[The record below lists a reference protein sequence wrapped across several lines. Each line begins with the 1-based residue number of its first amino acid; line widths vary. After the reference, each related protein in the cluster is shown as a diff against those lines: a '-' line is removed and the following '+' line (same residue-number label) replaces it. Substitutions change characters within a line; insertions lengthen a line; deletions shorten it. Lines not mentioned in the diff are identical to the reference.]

1 MKNRRV
7 NKAFFIILLL
17 IVCACDSSKEQKLFT
32 QLSPD
37 RTGIHFSNN
46 LSESDTL
53 NYFLYK
59 SFYMGGGVAIGDVNN
74 DGLQD
79 IYFTGNMVENKLYLN
94 KGNLKFED
102 ITRAAKVA
110 GDDRWVT
117 GVTMADVNQ
126 DGWLDIYVS
135 VAGYWTTTKNLLYI
149 NDAKKGSKPSFTE
162 SAELYGIAD
171 RGNSTQAVF
180 FDYDLDGDLDLY
192 VANYPITDTRTGIM
206 NYRQLMFRVNPGVSD
221 HLYEYS
227 NGRYEDVTV
236 QSGVMRFGL
245 SLGISVGDF
254 NVDGWPD
261 IYVSND
267 FATPDYFFFNNGD
280 GTFSNKVEEATNHTS
295 LYGMGVDAADINND
309 GLLDILQVDMTPE
322 DNFRSKV
329 NMASMDT
336 EVFWVMVNNGMYYQY
351 MKNALQLNMGINSQG
366 VPQYGEISQIA
377 NASLTDWSW
386 APLIADFDNDGWK
399 DLFITN
405 GSRREINNKDFFI
418 EMNKDKKQAAH
429 FVEWV
434 NKMPAV
440 KVENYALKN
449 AGGLKFD
456 QIASDWGINFKGWSN
471 GAAYADLDNDGD
483 LDLVVNNIDDLSLV
497 YENNATEN
505 QGSNYLRFQMIGP
518 AGNKFGLGVKITLM
532 PAYRQAGKKV
542 QKQFQELTLTRG
554 FQSSVEPILHFGL
567 GNQEIV
573 DKLIISW
580 PDGKQ
585 QILNDVRANQKLIV
599 DYENALEEADRAEA
613 DTPKKLFKEIT
624 QELGLFHKHT
634 ENSFDD
640 FKYQVLLPHKM
651 SQYGPA
657 LAVGDVN
664 NDGLD
669 DFYIGGSK
677 DHEGKLY
684 LQNEMGNFDSLATE
698 AFRQDRMHEDVD
710 AAFFDANND
719 GLLDL
724 YVVSGGNEAKRGDK
738 FYQDRLYLNSGNGK
752 YQKLSNALPEMFE
765 SGSIVSAADYDGDGF
780 QDLFVGSRLSP
791 RNYPNSGE
799 SYLLKNESTIDQVKF
814 ANVTNEQAEG
824 LANIGLITDAI
835 WSDIDN
841 DKQLDLILTGE
852 WMPVTIFKNY
862 GGKLVNETE
871 KFGLQDQTGWWNC
884 IIAEDF
890 DLDGDIDLIAGNLGN
905 NYKYKAS
912 EEEPFSIYMN
922 DYDKNGKMDIV
933 LSYMQ
938 EGEEYPLRG
947 KQCSAEQIPAID
959 RKFKDYNSFANASL
973 ADVYST
979 QSLKESIRLQAFNFS
994 TCYLENRGAYD
1005 FYMKPLEEM
1014 AQLSSVNAIY
1024 SEDVNEDGNLDIVLA
1039 GNLYGSEVE
1048 TPRND
1053 ASYGL
1058 FLAGDGQG
1066 NFKAQMPYESGLMI
1080 RGEVRKIKEIGLKD
1094 GRKAILVARNN
1105 DYLVVIEVL

>member
-1 MKNRRV
+1 MKNMKV
-7 NKAFFIILLL
+7 NKALFIILLL
-17 IVCACDSSKEQKLFT
+17 IVSACDSSKEQKLFT

-37 RTGIHFSNN
+37 KSGIEFSNK
-46 LSESDTL
+46 LSESDSL

-59 SFYMGGGVAIGDVNN
+59 YMYMGGGVAIGDVNN

-94 KGNLKFED
+94 KGDLKFED
-102 ITRAAKVA
+102 ITKMAKVA

-149 NDAKKGSKPSFTE
+149 NDAKKGSDPSFTE

-171 RGNSTQAVF
+171 RGNSTQAAF

-206 NYRQLMFRVNPGVSD
+206 NYREMMFLVNPGISD

-245 SLGISVGDF
+245 TLGISVGDF
-254 NVDGWPD
+254 NADGWPD

-280 GTFSNKVEEATNHTS
+280 GSFSNKLEEAINHTS
-295 LYGMGVDAADINND
+295 FYGMGVDAADINND

-322 DNFRSKV
+322 DNFRSKS

-366 VPQYGEISQIA
+366 VPQFGEVSQLA
-377 NASLTDWSW
+377 NVSLTDWSW

-405 GSRREINNKDFFI
+405 GSRREINNKDFFY
-418 EMNKDKKQAAH
+418 EMNKDKQKAAH

-449 AGGLKFD
+449 SGGLKFD
-456 QIASDWGINFKGWSN
+456 RIASDWGINFNGWSS

-483 LDLVVNNIDDLSLV
+483 LDLAINNIDDLSLV

-505 QGSNYLRFQMIGP
+505 QGSNYLRIKMIGP
-518 AGNKFGLGVKITLM
+518 VGNNFGLGVKVTLI
-532 PAYRQAGKKV
+532 QKE

-567 GNQEIV
+567 GNKEIA

-580 PDGKQ
+580 PVGKQ
-585 QILNDVRANQKLIV
+585 QILNDVQANQNLIV
-599 DYENALEEADRAEA
+599 DYKNAVDVADSAKENIP
-613 DTPKKLFKEIT
+613 TKLFKEIT
-624 QELGLFHKHT
+624 QELGLSHKHT

-640 FKYQVLLPHKM
+640 FKHQVLLPHKM

-664 NDGLD
+664 NDGLE
-669 DFYIGGSK
+669 DFYIGGSR
-677 DHEGKLY
+677 DHSGLLY
-684 LQNEMGNFDSLATE
+684 LQNKIGVFDSLTTE
-698 AFRQDRMHEDVD
+698 VFIQDRKHEDVD
-710 AAFFDANND
+710 AEFFDANND

-724 YVVSGGNEAKRGDK
+724 YVVSGGNEAKRGDN
-738 FYQDRLYLNSGNGK
+738 FYQDRLYLNLGNGK
-752 YQKLSNALPEMFE
+752 YKRITDALPEMFE
-765 SGSIVSAADYDGDGF
+765 SGSIVSIADYDGDGD

-791 RNYPNSGE
+791 RNYPHSGE
-799 SYLLKNESTIDQVKF
+799 SCLLKNESTIDQVKF
-814 ANVTNEQAEG
+814 TNVTNEQAEG
-824 LANIGLITDAI
+824 LANIGMITDAI
-835 WSDIDN
+835 WADIDQ
-841 DKQLDLILTGE
+841 DEQIDLILTGE
-852 WMPVTIFKNY
+852 WMPVTIFKNHD
-862 GGKLVNETE
+862 GAFTNETE
-871 KFGLQDQTGWWNC
+871 QFGLLEQTGWWNS

-890 DLDGDIDLIAGNLGN
+890 DADGDIDLIAGNLGN

-959 RKFKDYNSFANASL
+959 IKFKDYNSFAMASL
-973 ADVYST
+973 ADVYSK
-979 QSLKESIRLQAFNFS
+979 QSLKESMRYQAINFS

-1005 FYMKPLEEM
+1005 FYFKPLEKM
-1014 AQLSSVNAIY
+1014 AQLSSVNAFY
-1024 SEDVNEDGNLDIVLA
+1024 SEDINNDGNLDIVLA

-1094 GRKAILVARNN
+1094 GRKAILIARNN
-1105 DYLVVIEVL
+1105 DELVVVEVF